1 MKAHNE
7 RFWKVMDDHER
18 CSQSEKDVWESKRRQ
33 HMIGQKTIK
42 EDIRCTLRRNPHSSW
57 RHIEKETD
65 HWCCDGTMRHW
76 AMSHKTC
83 ETHDEQI
90 APLLSEEQKLKHLQF
105 SKCFL
110 NNWGV
115 GPGEH
120 LSIHCNE
127 KWFWGMVA
135 QHDAKSC
142 EELGFSPRAF
152 KACHK
157 SHTNEVMA
165 VAVMGF
171 AFEDS
176 MENGGDALKIG
187 VHRAQSHKVHCKD
200 QQATVMVDGVCEQQG
215 ELVCC
220 KGEMCM
226 VDCAVTGSSTGSHDD
241 PKLSLK
247 SLFEE
252 SVFPEV
258 A

>member
-1 MKAHNE
+1 
-7 RFWKVMDDHER
+7 
-18 CSQSEKDVWESKRRQ
+18 
-33 HMIGQKTIK
+33 
-42 EDIRCTLRRNPHSSW
+42 
-57 RHIEKETD
+57 
-65 HWCCDGTMRHW
+65 
-76 AMSHKTC
+76 
-83 ETHDEQI
+83 
-90 APLLSEEQKLKHLQF
+90 
-105 SKCFL
+105 
-110 NNWGV
+110 
-115 GPGEH
+115 
-120 LSIHCNE
+120 
-127 KWFWGMVA
+127 MVV
-135 QHDAKSC
+135 QRDAKAC
-142 EELGFSPRAF
+142 KELGIFLQAF
-152 KACHK
+152 KAHHK

-165 VAVMGF
+165 VAVTDF
-171 AFEDS
+171 AFENS

-187 VHRAQSHKVHCKD
+187 ICRAQSHKVNCKD